1 MTKRVKYSAIWKESI
16 KIVKESKLSF
26 FTTFPSSIFYSLLHN
41 FIIFPQFFIPSF
53 TILIFSLNYII
64 LPPAPH
70 LLYIFSIHDHIDPT
84 STQHRPHIDPTLR
97 IKIVKLYTTTF
108 LLFPSSTTAN
118 TFLLFFLHHH
128 YLPSTV
134 ASLWPPSSHC
144 YCFSTTW
151 FWHEF
156 GLFGLSGRKTIGG
169 VKTIEMWWWWRRKNN
184 TNVVVVEGNNRNV
197 VVVVV
202 VVEGK
207 Q

>member
-53 TILIFSLNYII
+53 TILIFSLTFII
-64 LPPAPH
+64 LPPPPH
-70 LLYIFSIHDHIDPT
+70 FIIYIFYPRP
-84 STQHRPHIDPTLR
+84 HRPHIDPTLR

-128 YLPSTV
+128 YHHISV
-134 ASLWPPSSHC
+134 VSLWPPSSHC
-144 YCFSTTW
+144 YCFAPPD
-151 FWHEF
+151 F
-156 GLFGLSGRKTIGG
+156 GYFGMSLAFLVCLVGKQWEEWKQLKCGGGGGGKTIQTWWWWWRE
-169 VKTIEMWWWWRRKNN
+169 TIEMWWWREND
-184 TNVVVVEGNNRNV
+184 RNV
-197 VVVVV
+197 
-202 VVEGK
+202 
-207 Q
+207 